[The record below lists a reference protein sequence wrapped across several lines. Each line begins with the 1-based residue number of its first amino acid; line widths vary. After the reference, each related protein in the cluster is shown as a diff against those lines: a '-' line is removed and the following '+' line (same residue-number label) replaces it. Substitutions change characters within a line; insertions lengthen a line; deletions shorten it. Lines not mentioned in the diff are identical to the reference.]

1 MRISGSGLSI
11 SMTAP
16 NTMDTAPPAASTPCE
31 VNLAS
36 SANSVK
42 ANSSSAAPSQL
53 MGRMDMAESPSNTR
67 MAPTTPGA
75 VSPRRRELYINAQC
89 ADHQQDQ
96 RDVRIG
102 DGGDDLLA

>member
-1 MRISGSGLSI
+1 M

-16 NTMDTAPPAASTPCE
+16 STMETAPPTASTPCE

-42 ANSSSAAPSQL
+42 ASSSSAAPSQL
-53 MGRMDMAESPSNTR
+53 MGSMDMAESPSNTR

-75 VSPRRRELYINAQC
+75 IRPGEVNST
-89 ADHQQDQ
+89 
-96 RDVRIG
+96 
-102 DGGDDLLA
+102 